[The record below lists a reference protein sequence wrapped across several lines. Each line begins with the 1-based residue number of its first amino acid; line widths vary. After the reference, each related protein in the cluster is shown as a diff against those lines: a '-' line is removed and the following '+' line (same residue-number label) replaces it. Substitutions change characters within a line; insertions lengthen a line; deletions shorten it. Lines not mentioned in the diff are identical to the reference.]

1 MKTITSALAVTAFS
15 TLTFVSGNVVAAD
28 FVIESNHTYPS
39 FQVPHLGISWWHGK
53 FNKTSGT
60 LTYDAVGKSGTVDII
75 IDASSIDFGN
85 NKMNDHAKTADFF
98 NVAEYPNATYK
109 GKMVFEGDTLTAVDG
124 ELTLLGN
131 TKPVKLTVESFK
143 CIMHPM
149 LKKQACG
156 AQVVG
161 SFDRNDFGMSKY
173 AKGDAGM
180 VKLSI
185 QVEAI
190 KAN

>member
-60 LTYDAVGKSGTVDII
+60 LNYDAVGKSGTVDII

-109 GKMVFEGDTLTAVDG
+109 GKMVFDGDTLTAVDG